1 MYTQSVR
8 ELNFN
13 SLISVPDSELFNC
26 WLGFLLRNSCLENC
40 GPWLPLTS
48 MS

>member
-13 SLISVPDSELFNC
+13 SLISVPDLEMFNC
-26 WLGFLLRNSCLENC
+26 LGLVFYSEIYVWRIVDLASH
-40 GPWLPLTS
+40 
-48 MS
+48 